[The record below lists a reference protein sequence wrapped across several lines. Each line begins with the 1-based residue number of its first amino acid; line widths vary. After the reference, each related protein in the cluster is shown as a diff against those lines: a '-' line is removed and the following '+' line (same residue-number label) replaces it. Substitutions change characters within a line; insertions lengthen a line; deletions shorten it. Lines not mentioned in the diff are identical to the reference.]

1 MTYFT
6 PASHHHPTRMLLLG
20 AALLALPLTACDTPG
35 TNAIDTLEPFDGLSQ
50 ADQAL
55 VTRVFHDVEALF
67 DFGWDLRGRAP
78 SDQPVP
84 LSEITRAFK
93 PGAAAKAMIDT
104 TRYTGLINTAGHG
117 FLVTLTYREPQGVPL
132 WRLRL
137 QHGTRLHGQTG
148 DPDAVETINLAFLQY
163 PDLAAFVSKLEAGTV
178 PYLIDHQDPS
188 GSFSDADEWDIA
200 RLTALTDGGA
210 VLTYN
215 DDERSA
221 EIVIRDPIITIN
233 SDGSATVRD
242 GQSTGWVRTRY
253 YRPDFAID
261 ASGVIT
267 AGTLER
273 TLYSYG
279 DAVDGSVVSRNAYP
293 DGSFRQTK
301 QRGGD
306 GVVIR
311 ENTEG

>member
-1 MTYFT
+1 MTYST
-6 PASHHHPTRMLLLG
+6 PVSHHHPTRTLLLM
-20 AALLALPLTACDTPG
+20 AVLLALPLTACDTPG
-35 TNAIDTLEPFDGLSQ
+35 TAAIDTLEPFDGLSQ

-55 VTRVFHDVEALF
+55 VVRVFHDVEALF
-67 DFGWDLRGRAP
+67 DFGWDPSGRATAGEP
-78 SDQPVP
+78 TP
-84 LSEITRAFK
+84 LSEIIEAFK
-93 PGAAAKAMIDT
+93 PGDAGKAMIDT
-104 TRYTGLINTAGHG
+104 TRYTGLINTASHG
-117 FLVTLTYREPQGVPL
+117 FLATMTYREPQGVPL

-137 QHGTRLHGQTG
+137 QHGTRLDGQPA

-163 PDLAAFVSKLEAGTV
+163 TDLAAFVTKLEAGIV
-178 PYLIDHQDPS
+178 QYLIDHQDPA

-221 EIVIRDPIITIN
+221 ELVIRDPIITIN
-233 SDGSATVRD
+233 ADGSATVRD

-253 YRPDFAID
+253 YQPDFAID
-261 ASGVIT
+261 AAGAIT